1 MSVPL
6 PLSAQGNS
14 DKADGA
20 RLAAPLNP
28 ELENIRPLL
37 SSVLRGAIPASQKYD
52 KQVGVAAPCWGA
64 VRAMGPRDDGQPNA
78 VTS

>member
-6 PLSAQGNS
+6 PLSAQGNG
-14 DKADGA
+14 DEADGA
-20 RLAAPLNP
+20 RLAAPVNP
-28 ELENIRPLL
+28 KLENSRPLL
-37 SSVLRGAIPASQKYD
+37 SSIIRGAIPASEKYD

-64 VRAMGPRDDGQPNA
+64 VRAMGVRDDGQPNA